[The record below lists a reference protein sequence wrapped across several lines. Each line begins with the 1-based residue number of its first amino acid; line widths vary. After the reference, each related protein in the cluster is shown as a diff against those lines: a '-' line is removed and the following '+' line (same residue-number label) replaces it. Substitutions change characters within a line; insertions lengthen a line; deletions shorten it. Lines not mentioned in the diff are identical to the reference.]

1 MLERG
6 SYRAVLM
13 EKKVK
18 GSGSVEVYG
27 LNHQLDSHL
36 TVMNTLGSVGK
47 GGTALIG
54 DFTLEGSTK
63 GKMLLRALGNGL
75 KDPTLELIDAN
86 SSIIT
91 AHDNGEHA
99 EYRDRRDGIG
109 PNKRTDSAIV
119 LILTREV
126 TAQS

>member
-1 MLERG
+1 
-6 SYRAVLM
+6 
-13 EKKVK
+13 
-18 GSGSVEVYG
+18 VEVYG

-75 KDPTLELIDAN
+75 KDPTLELVDAN
-86 SSIIT
+86 GSIIT

-99 EYRDRRDGIG
+99 ECRDRGDGIG
-109 PNKRTDSAIV
+109 PNKRTDSAISTDLDPGSYRAIV
-119 LILTREV
+119 GGKKNKGGRATLGVYRLP
-126 TAQS
+126 